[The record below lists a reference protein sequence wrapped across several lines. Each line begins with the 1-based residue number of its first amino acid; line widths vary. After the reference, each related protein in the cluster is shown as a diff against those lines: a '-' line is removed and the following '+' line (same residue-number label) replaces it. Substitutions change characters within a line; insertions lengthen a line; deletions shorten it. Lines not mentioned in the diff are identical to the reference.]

1 MLFSY
6 SWLQGFF
13 QQKLPSPQKLAEVL
27 TNHSFE
33 TIVKNDKVLDV
44 DVLPNRAGDCLSYQ
58 GLAREI
64 GALLDKKVNF
74 PETKQGTN
82 KNLIKTANKISV
94 TVEDQTTCLGYSLKL
109 ITGINIQAS
118 SPEIQKKLKESGLKP
133 INNVVD
139 LANYVMLETGQ
150 PIHVFDLEKIVG
162 GKITVREA
170 KSGEAITTID
180 GQNYKLKK
188 NILVTA
194 DKDGPLVIA
203 GVKGGK
209 RVEVS
214 PETKTILVEAAN
226 FSPAVV
232 RKTWHQFGLRTEASW
247 RFENKLS
254 LSLIELAQKR
264 FSYLIEKFKQGT
276 PANDLIQINI
286 PLEKKRTV
294 YLDLDY
300 LNRLLGTGISP
311 KEVKEILNNLGFKI
325 TEPKKNTLRIDIPYW
340 RLDVSGPEDLI
351 EEVARIHGYQK
362 LPALAPEG
370 KLISFQENEK
380 QAGRREIKKYLVNT
394 CGLDEVRNYSFISEK
409 EREIFSYK
417 EKELIGVVN
426 PMSNRQ
432 KFLRP
437 SLIPGLL
444 KNIQDN
450 EKFFPSFRIF
460 EIGKVFSANELGKEE
475 LAGAVVI
482 KEKEKKEGFYE
493 IKGILN
499 SLAESFVITD
509 LKFAPTKKD
518 IPSWGHPNQCA
529 DVKIGNGKIGLL
541 SGVHPKILDSLGIK
555 GSVFVFMLNI
565 NSFIKTALVEQE
577 YCPISIHPA
586 ARRDLSILV
595 PLGTSTEKIIKKIN
609 FSGGELIRDVDVFD
623 IYVGENVPTGVKSL
637 SFHLVYQ
644 ATDRTL
650 QTKEIETLQTKII
663 KDLEKESG
671 WHIRI

>member
-6 SWLQGFF
+6 SWLQSFF
-13 QQKLPSPQKLAEVL
+13 QQRLPSPKKLAEIL

-33 TIVKNDKVLDV
+33 TTVGNGSVLDV

-64 GALLDKKVNF
+64 GALLNKKISF
-74 PETKQGTN
+74 PETKQK
-82 KNLIKTANKISV
+82 KNESSIKTANKISAI
-94 TVEDQTTCLGYSLKL
+94 VEDQTACLGYSLKL
-109 ITGINIQAS
+109 VMGIDVQAS

-150 PIHVFDLEKIVG
+150 PLHVFDSEKIVG
-162 GKITVREA
+162 GKIIIRKA
-170 KSGEAITTID
+170 KLGEVITTID

-188 NILVTA
+188 DILVVA

-209 RVEVS
+209 RAEVS
-214 PETKTILVEAAN
+214 SETKTILVEAAN
-226 FSPAVV
+226 FSPVAI
-232 RKTWHQFGLRTEASW
+232 RKIWHQFGLRTEASW

-254 LSLIELAQKR
+254 LPLIELAQKR
-264 FSYLIEKFKQGT
+264 FSYLIEKLKQGT
-276 PANDLIQINI
+276 PAGDLVQVNI
-286 PLEKKRTV
+286 PPEKKRAV

-300 LNRLLGTGISP
+300 LNRLLGVEIPS
-311 KEVKEILNNLGFKI
+311 KEARGILNNLGFKI
-325 TEPKKNTLRIDIPYW
+325 TEGKNEVLKIDIPYW
-340 RLDVSGPEDLI
+340 RSDVSTPEDLI
-351 EEVARIHGYQK
+351 EEVARIHGYQE
-362 LPALAPEG
+362 LPVLIPEA
-370 KLISFQENEK
+370 KLISFQKNEK
-380 QAGRREIKKYLVNT
+380 QIGEREIKKYLVNT
-394 CGLDEVRNYSFISEK
+394 CGLSEVQNYSFIGEK
-409 EREIFSYK
+409 EKDIFSYQD
-417 EKELIGVVN
+417 KELVGVVN
-426 PMSNRQ
+426 PMSSRQ
-432 KFLRP
+432 KYLRS

-444 KNIQDN
+444 RNVQNN
-450 EKFFPSFRIF
+450 EKLFASFRIF
-460 EIGKVFSANELGKEE
+460 EIGKVFSANGLETEE
-475 LAGAVVI
+475 LAGAVVTR
-482 KEKEKKEGFYE
+482 EKGRKEGFYE

-509 LKFAPTKKD
+509 LEFTPVKEK
-518 IPSWGHPNQCA
+518 IPSWGHPSQCA
-529 DVKIGNGKIGLL
+529 DIKISNSKIGLL
-541 SGVHPKILDSLGIK
+541 SGVHPKTLDSLGIK
-555 GSVFVFMLNI
+555 GSVFVFMLSI
-565 NSFIKTALVEQE
+565 NSFTKTALVEQE
-577 YCPISIHPA
+577 YRPISIHPA

-595 PLGTSTEKIIKKIN
+595 PLGTSAEEVIRKIN

-623 IYVGENVPTGVKSL
+623 MYIGENVPTGVKSL

-663 KDLEKESG
+663 RNLEKEPG